1 MNGDVFFELIFGF
14 FLKLIDLSSQLFDF
28 LFYEIS
34 VLDLEISM
42 WQILGGTA
50 IIVLLVAWFIK
61 KVVPVA

>member
-1 MNGDVFFELIFGF
+1 MNGEVFFELIFGF

-34 VLDLEISM
+34 VLDLKISM